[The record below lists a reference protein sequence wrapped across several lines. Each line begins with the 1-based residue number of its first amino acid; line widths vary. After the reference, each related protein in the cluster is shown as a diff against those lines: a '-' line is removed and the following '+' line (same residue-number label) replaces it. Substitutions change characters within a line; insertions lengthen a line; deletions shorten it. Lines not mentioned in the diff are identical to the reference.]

1 MKQEEAIPAIPKEQ
15 LSNIRRL
22 WCAARNG
29 DEGAANQLQ
38 MFLWRYETV
47 DAFARAWAGAKLG
60 PSRKPKKRSPK
71 STQEKFRNAILP
83 PTMSTWTHQVGGG
96 LPSLGKKK

>member
-1 MKQEEAIPAIPKEQ
+1 MKQQETIPAISKEQ
-15 LSNIRRL
+15 LPNIRRL
-22 WCAARNG
+22 WYEARNG
-29 DEGAANQLQ
+29 DEGAVHKLQ
-38 MFLWRYETV
+38 TFLWRYETV
-47 DAFARAWAGAKLG
+47 DAFARAWTGAKLG
-60 PSRKPKKRSPK
+60 PLKKSKKRSPK